1 MKTAILAIILVTYSV
16 DSFSQG
22 VFSNG
27 TNSALE
33 QVLQDYPNRFRN
45 IKGAML
51 VENTRATNYESS
63 VKIPGSVSCFITQST
78 TNAQALTWTAEVYSS
93 NDFSEASRRYNE
105 LFNQIKNTIVK
116 VRGAKPYILSG
127 QLSRPDQGKPYHSS
141 ILSLLPAA
149 GELQKVKVEISL
161 LQRGTTWKLQL
172 SIYDDHEEQL
182 AKNQ

>member
-1 MKTAILAIILVTYSV
+1 MKTAILAIILVTHSV
-16 DSFSQG
+16 DSLSQG
-22 VFSNG
+22 VFTNS

-63 VKIPGSVSCFITQST
+63 VKIPGSTKCFITQSVT
-78 TNAQALTWTAEVYSS
+78 DAQAMSWTADVYSS
-93 NDFSEASRRYNE
+93 DDFSEASRRYNE

-116 VRGAKPYILSG
+116 VQGAKPYILNG
-127 QLSRPDQGKPYHSS
+127 QLTRPDQGKPYHSS
-141 ILSLLPAA
+141 VLSLLPAA
-149 GELQKVKVEISL
+149 GELQKVKVVISL
-161 LQRGTTWKLQL
+161 LQQGNTWKLQL

-182 AKNQ
+182 VKNQ